1 MRVLMMFHYGL
12 VFCGALI
19 LAASASPGYA
29 SDGNVLELH
38 TRSRTDTGSVE
49 RVVRW
54 DPLRTVIIVCDM
66 WDQNWCKG
74 ATTRALTMVPSMNQV
89 LDAARNA
96 GITIIHAP
104 SETMAFYR
112 DAPGRKLVQSA
123 PPVRTPFPI
132 PSWINPD
139 TAREAPYPI
148 DDSDGGCNDTP
159 RCTQGRPWTRQVSTL
174 KIMDGDGISDD
185 GQEIYSFLRQRGIT
199 NVVLMGVHLNFCVLG
214 RSFGVRAQTHLG
226 MNVVLA
232 RDLTQALYNHRMPP
246 HVSLTQADSLMVA
259 HIERY
264 WAPSIPSDDLLK
276 TVNGVA
282 PTDSTRTQ
290 KRMER

>member
-1 MRVLMMFHYGL
+1 MRSRYVRI
-12 VFCGALI
+12 FCGVLA
-19 LAASASPGYA
+19 LAAMSSSGYS
-29 SDGNVLELH
+29 SDGKVLELH
-38 TRSRTDTGSVE
+38 LRSRDGAGKEE

-54 DPLRTVIIVCDM
+54 DPRQTAIIVCDM

-74 ATTRALTMVPSMNQV
+74 ATARALMMVPRMNRV
-89 LDAARNA
+89 LDAARKS
-96 GITIIHAP
+96 GVTIIHAP

-123 PPVRTPFPI
+123 PLVRTPVPI
-132 PSWINPD
+132 PSWIDPD
-139 TAREAPYPI
+139 SAREGRYPI

-159 RCTQGRPWTRQVSTL
+159 RCTMGRPWTRQVSTL
-174 KIMDGDGISDD
+174 KIVDGDGISDN
-185 GQEIYSFLRQRGIT
+185 GQEIYSFLRQRGVT

-214 RSFGVRAQTHLG
+214 RSFGLRAQKLMG
-226 MNVVLA
+226 MNAVLA

-246 HVSLTQADSLMVA
+246 HVSLEQADSLMVA

-276 TVNGVA
+276 TLNGVRA
-282 PTDSTRTQ
+282 GESTHP
-290 KRMER
+290 